1 MFERKSLGCA
11 QFVARASIAVR
22 EEERPRDEAEEKVA
36 VF

>member
-11 QFVARASIAVR
+11 QFVARAAIGVR
-22 EEERPRDEAEEKVA
+22 EGERPRDEAGEKVA

>member
-11 QFVARASIAVR
+11 QFVARASIGVR
-22 EEERPRDEAEEKVA
+22 EKERPRDEAGEKVA